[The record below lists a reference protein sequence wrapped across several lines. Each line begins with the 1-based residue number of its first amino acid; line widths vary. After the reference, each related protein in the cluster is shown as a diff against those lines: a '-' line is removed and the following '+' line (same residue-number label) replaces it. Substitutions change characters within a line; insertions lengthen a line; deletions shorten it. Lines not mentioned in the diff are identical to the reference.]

1 MQRRD
6 APAISPLMPE
16 WPAPSGVRACATT
29 RVGGMSLAPYNSF
42 NLAEHT
48 GDDPIA
54 VRANRNAL
62 YAALGTG
69 APPRWLEQQHG
80 VRVIDPADPDA
91 GPQADGACTSAL
103 GIVCGALTADC
114 LPVLLCDRDGTRVAA
129 LHCGW
134 RGVARGI
141 IEAGIAAMQRPSSR
155 LLAWLGPAIG
165 PTVYEVGEDVRQ
177 ALTTMSGALA
187 AAFQPTRAGYWTLDL
202 TGAARM
208 LLEQRGVTDVY
219 GGGACTYA
227 EADRFFSHR
236 RDGVTGRMATVIWLE
251 APSAPAYAGLP

>member
-1 MQRRD
+1 MPARKPTAPVRRQRVSCAACSPPIACRCCF
-6 APAISPLMPE
+6 AIVT
-16 WPAPSGVRACATT
+16 VRAW
-29 RVGGMSLAPYNSF
+29 RRY
-42 NLAEHT
+42 
-48 GDDPIA
+48 IA
-54 VRANRNAL
+54 V
-62 YAALGTG
+62 G
-69 APPRWLEQQHG
+69 AGSP
-80 VRVIDPADPDA
+80 
-91 GPQADGACTSAL
+91 
-103 GIVCGALTADC
+103 
-114 LPVLLCDRDGTRVAA
+114 
-129 LHCGW
+129 
-134 RGVARGI
+134 RGI
-141 IEAGIAAMQRPSSR
+141 ISAGIAAMQRPSSR

-208 LLEQRGVTDVY
+208 LLEQQGVTDVY

-251 APSAPAYAGLP
+251 APSAPAYAELP